1 MTGSNTNNKFKAARE
16 NKDFVQDVNSDA
28 TEPKYTIEFTY
39 LDEEQYVAM
48 CKLIGS
54 MLGFSHQ
61 QINDHV
67 FTEEELCDCVME
79 LENELQAAQDEA
91 AKGAPKHDIF

>member
-1 MTGSNTNNKFKAARE
+1 MNNKRSITIE
-16 NKDFVQDVNSDA
+16 NSDA
-28 TEPKYTIEFTY
+28 TEPKFTIEFTY
-39 LDEEQYVAM
+39 LDEDQYVTM

-67 FTEEELCDCVME
+67 FTEEELCDYVME

-91 AKGAPKHDIF
+91 VEGVPEHDIF

>member
-1 MTGSNTNNKFKAARE
+1 MNNKRSITIE
-16 NKDFVQDVNSDA
+16 NSDA
-28 TEPKYTIEFTY
+28 TEPKYTIEFTC
-39 LDEEQYVAM
+39 LDEDQYVTM

-67 FTEEELCDCVME
+67 FTEEELCDYVME

>member
-1 MTGSNTNNKFKAARE
+1 MNNKRSITIE
-16 NKDFVQDVNSDA
+16 NSDA
-28 TEPKYTIEFTY
+28 TEPKFTIEFTY
-39 LDEEQYVAM
+39 LDEDQYVTM

-79 LENELQAAQDEA
+79 LENELQAAQFEQA
-91 AKGAPKHDIF
+91 EKERVNDIF

>member
-1 MTGSNTNNKFKAARE
+1 MNNKRSITIE
-16 NKDFVQDVNSDA
+16 NSDA

-39 LDEEQYVAM
+39 LDEDQYVTM

-54 MLGFSHQ
+54 MLGFSRQ

-67 FTEEELCDCVME
+67 FTEEELCDYVME

>member
-1 MTGSNTNNKFKAARE
+1 MNNKRSITIE
-16 NKDFVQDVNSDA
+16 NSDA
-28 TEPKYTIEFTY
+28 TEPKFTIEFTY
-39 LDEEQYVAM
+39 LDEDQYVTM

-67 FTEEELCDCVME
+67 FTEEELCDYLME